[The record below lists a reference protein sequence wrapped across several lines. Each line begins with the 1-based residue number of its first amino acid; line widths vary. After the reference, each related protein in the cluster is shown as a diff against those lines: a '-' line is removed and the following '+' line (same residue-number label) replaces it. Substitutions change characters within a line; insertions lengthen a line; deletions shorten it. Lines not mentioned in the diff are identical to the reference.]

1 MLSRKLPENRKNN
14 GAMIVRMKEIL
25 LFTSAQSTEE
35 TIHALGN
42 LGVVD
47 IVEISQPENGT
58 TAYRQAAV
66 RDTEAAISLLGE
78 HTATKTT
85 NHPIKYPVDDPKQLV
100 QRVLAASGI
109 REKVAQRLEELRALS
124 NWYETWG
131 REVSVPALEDLAEAG
146 LYIRLYLLTPSQQK
160 DIPGRHTVISFPKQG
175 DLIPV
180 ALIARD
186 EREKLPWKEEPLPEL
201 SYASVVQQI
210 QRKERQLAE
219 VERFFR
225 DHTNNI
231 SWLEEYLLVLRD
243 QLAMR
248 QVLAGMGDING
259 KVQYLKGFIP
269 KKEVDT
275 FKAEAEANHWGYV
288 VQDPENPEEVPVYIK
303 NPKWVKIINPVM
315 SFIDIV
321 PGYKEVDVSIYFLVA
336 FALFFA
342 MLVGDAGYGLVF
354 LLVALLL
361 RKKLSSQ
368 VRVLIYVLSCATILW
383 GVLSGTYFGS
393 EAIAALPVLN
403 DLIIPEIA
411 SFGVDNISFM
421 MHLSFLIGAIHL
433 TVAHG
438 IRVIMFINSLRA
450 FSELGWIALVW
461 SLFFI
466 TEQLVLGIPMPSWGI
481 WLLAGGV
488 SLVALFSRE
497 SNNFF
502 KSILVSLAN
511 LPLSLISGFS
521 DIVSYVRLF
530 AVGLATAAVASSF
543 NNMIVPEGIA
553 GMGFIQIVLAAFAL
567 LLGHGLN
574 IALALMAVMVHGIRL
589 NMLEFSGHLG
599 VQFSGEA
606 YSPFRWLSNAAS
618 LPGKRV
624 EPLKKRITY

>member
-1 MLSRKLPENRKNN
+1 
-14 GAMIVRMKEIL
+14 MIVRMKEIL
-25 LFTSAQSTEE
+25 LFTSAQSTED
-35 TIHALGN
+35 TIHTLGD

-47 IVEISQPENGT
+47 IKEISQPENGT

-66 RDTEAAISLLGE
+66 RDTEAAISLLRE
-78 HTATKTT
+78 HTSKKTT
-85 NHPIKYPVDDPKQLV
+85 NHPIKYPVNDPKQLV
-100 QRVLAASGI
+100 QRVLAASRI
-109 REKVAQRLEELRALS
+109 REKVAERLQELRQLHH
-124 NWYETWG
+124 WYETWG
-131 REVSVPALEDLAEAG
+131 RDVRVQELEALARAE
-146 LYIRLYLLTPSQQK
+146 LYIRLYLLTSAQLK
-160 DIPGRHTVISFPKQG
+160 EIPERHTVVTFPQQD
-175 DLIPV
+175 DLIPT

-186 EREKLPWKEEPLPEL
+186 AREKLPWNEEPLPKL

-231 SWLEEYLLVLRD
+231 SWLEDYLLVLRD

-248 QVLAGMGDING
+248 EVRAVMGDIEG
-259 KVQYLKGFIP
+259 KVQYLRGFIP
-269 KKEVDT
+269 KREVET
-275 FKAEAEANHWGYV
+275 FKAEAETNHWGYV
-288 VQDPENPEEVPVYIK
+288 VQEPEDPDEVPVYIK

-342 MLVGDAGYGLVF
+342 MLVGDAGYGLAF
-354 LLVALLL
+354 LLVAFLL

-368 VRVLIYVLSCATILW
+368 VRVLIYVLSGATIIW

-393 EAIAALPVLN
+393 EAIAAIPVLN

-433 TVAHG
+433 TVAHT
-438 IRVIMFINSLRA
+438 IRMITFINSIRA

-461 SLFFI
+461 SLFLI
-466 TEQLVLGIPMPSWGI
+466 TEQLVLSMPMPSWGI

-488 SLVALFSRE
+488 LLVAFFSRE

-530 AVGLATAAVASSF
+530 AVGLATAAVAASF
-543 NNMIVPEGIA
+543 NNMIVPEGIG
-553 GMGFIQIVLAAFAL
+553 GMGFVQIALAAFAL

-599 VQFSGEA
+599 VQFSGES
-606 YSPFRWLSNAAS
+606 YTPFRWLSKAS
-618 LPGKRV
+618 PLPGKAV

>member
-1 MLSRKLPENRKNN
+1 
-14 GAMIVRMKEIL
+14 MIVRMKEIL
-25 LFTSAQSTEE
+25 LFTTARSVED
-35 TIHALGN
+35 TIHSLGE

-47 IVEISQPENGT
+47 IKETTPPHNGT
-58 TAYRQAAV
+58 VTHRQAAV
-66 RDTEAAISLLGE
+66 RDAETAISLLRASE
-78 HTATKTT
+78 LPKSSDQQ
-85 NHPIKYPVDDPKQLV
+85 IKYPVRDPRQLV
-100 QRVLAASGI
+100 QRVLAARDIKKS
-109 REKVAQRLEELRALS
+109 VEER
-124 NWYETWG
+124 
-131 REVSVPALEDLAEAG
+131 LEDLYHQRDWYQTWGHEVSLPELRELAQKG
-146 LYIRLYLLTPSQQK
+146 LFIRLYRLTPSQVK
-160 DIPGRHTVISFPKQG
+160 NIPAHHTVVTFPRNG

-186 EREKLPWKEEPLPEL
+186 RHEKLEWTEEVLPPL
-201 SYASVVQQI
+201 SHASLLQQI
-210 QRKERQLAE
+210 QRKERQLLE
-219 VERFFR
+219 VDRFFR
-225 DHTNNI
+225 DHAKNV
-231 SWLEEYLLVLRD
+231 SWLEEYLLMLRD
-243 QLAMR
+243 QLNMHE
-248 QVLAGMGDING
+248 VLAGMGDIKG
-259 KVQYLKGFIP
+259 KVNYLRGYIP
-269 KKEVDT
+269 RNEVDA
-275 FKAEAEANHWGYV
+275 FKTEAAAHDWGFLV
-288 VQDPENPEEVPVYIK
+288 REPDNPEEVPVYIK
-303 NPKWVKIINPVM
+303 NPKWVNIINPVM
-315 SFIDIV
+315 TFIDIV

-354 LLVALLL
+354 LLAVLLL
-361 RKKLSSQ
+361 RKKMSAQ
-368 VRVLIYVLSCATILW
+368 VRALIYVLSGATILW
-383 GVLSGTYFGS
+383 GIFSGTYFGS
-393 EAIAALPVLN
+393 ESIAALPFLN
-403 DLIIPEIA
+403 NLIIPEIA
-411 SFGVDNISFM
+411 SFGVDNIDFM

-438 IRVIMFINSLRA
+438 IRMFMFINSIRA

-543 NNMIVPEGIA
+543 NTMIVPDGVA
-553 GMGFIQIVLAAFAL
+553 GMGLIQIILAAFAL

-599 VQFSGEA
+599 VQFSGEP
-606 YSPFRWLSNAAS
+606 YKPFRWFSKEPP
-618 LPGKRV
+618 LPGKSI
-624 EPLKKRITY
+624 EPIKERITY